1 MNPSG
6 VFDIA
11 KKIGPLITWFGS
23 PILRSSC
30 KEIHLDKIADDD
42 TQMLVKRL
50 IDTLQAIR
58 SATGVGRGLSAPQ
71 IGEAKRIFVVFYE
84 EKYWVFINPRI
95 ISAANDYSWYPEM
108 CLSGFPLAANVRRPT
123 SVEVEYYDNTGKL
136 ARLSSNGI
144 LARIIQHEM
153 DHLDGILFVDRAD
166 LTTVEIVADLEKF
179 NRESKFVLDSDNEL

>member
-1 MNPSG
+1 MNPSR

-30 KEIHLDKIADDD
+30 ENIHPDEILGDD

-50 IDTLQAIR
+50 INTLQAIR

-71 IGEAKRIFVVFYE
+71 IGEAKRIFVIYYE
-84 EKYWVFINPRI
+84 EMYWVFINPRI
-95 ISAANDYSWYPEM
+95 ISAAKDYSWYPEM
-108 CLSGFPLAANVRRPT
+108 CLSGFPLAASVRRPT
-123 SVEVEYYDNTGKL
+123 SVEVEYYDDAGNL

-144 LARIIQHEM
+144 LARIIQHEV

-166 LTTVEIVADLEKF
+166 LATIEIVTDLERF
-179 NRESKFVLDSDNEL
+179 NQESKFVFDIDD